1 MAEGQPG
8 GDWTDEQNDLIVA
21 DYFEMLGLELSGQP
35 FVKAHRNTA
44 LQELTGRSRR
54 AIEQKHMNI
63 SAVVTRLGL
72 PRIKGYAPL
81 PNFQASL
88 IAAVERHLVEQS
100 VPAFEPDLK
109 ANSKLI
115 EDRSL
120 WIGPPPDA
128 KPSKQEVTSGLER
141 LIRKFDPAARDAR
154 NRNLGKA
161 GEELVFENEIRR
173 LTNSGRADLARKV
186 EWTSQERGDGAGFD
200 IASFEDTGKPRLIE
214 VKTTN
219 GSNLTPFFMS
229 ANELSFADERPDAF
243 KLLRIYNFSEKP
255 MGFELAPP
263 LHSVLALTP
272 ANFRAVLI

>member
-35 FVKAHRNTA
+35 FVKAHRNAA

-100 VPAFEPDLK
+100 VPAFERDQTFQT
-109 ANSKLI
+109 
-115 EDRSL
+115 RS
-120 WIGPPPDA
+120 
-128 KPSKQEVTSGLER
+128 
-141 LIRKFDPAARDAR
+141 
-154 NRNLGKA
+154 
-161 GEELVFENEIRR
+161 
-173 LTNSGRADLARKV
+173 
-186 EWTSQERGDGAGFD
+186 
-200 IASFEDTGKPRLIE
+200 
-214 VKTTN
+214 
-219 GSNLTPFFMS
+219 
-229 ANELSFADERPDAF
+229 
-243 KLLRIYNFSEKP
+243 
-255 MGFELAPP
+255 
-263 LHSVLALTP
+263 H
-272 ANFRAVLI
+272 FRT

>member
-72 PRIKGYAPL
+72 PRIRGYAPL

-88 IAAVERHLVEQS
+88 IAAVERHLIEQS
-100 VPAFEPDLK
+100 VPAFEPHLK

-128 KPSKQEVTSGLER
+128 KPSKQEVTSGLQR

-219 GSNLTPFFMS
+219 GSNLTPFFLS
-229 ANELSFADERPDAF
+229 ANELSFADERPDEF

-272 ANFRAVLI
+272 ANFRAVPI